1 MLQDII
7 LQHFLMKKISFK
19 FLFMNFIKASIRELK
34 HVVWPTKEDTTKYFL
49 IVVITLLLFGIYLF
63 IFSTIFSEGLLYL
76 KNFVS

>member
-1 MLQDII
+1 
-7 LQHFLMKKISFK
+7 
-19 FLFMNFIKASIRELK
+19 MNFIKASIRELR

-63 IFSTIFSEGLLYL
+63 ILSTIFSEGLLYL